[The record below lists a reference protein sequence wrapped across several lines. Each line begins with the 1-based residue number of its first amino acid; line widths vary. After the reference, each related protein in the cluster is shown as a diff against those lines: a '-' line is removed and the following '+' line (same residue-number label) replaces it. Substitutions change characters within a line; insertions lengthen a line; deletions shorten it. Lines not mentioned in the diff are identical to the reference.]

1 MALFPDWTLVV
12 ELVFF
17 VFLLWALNRI
27 LFKPILELIQRRRD
41 AIEQKT
47 ALAEDY
53 SAEAERCMTDY
64 RRIIEEA
71 LAKADEVRVSI
82 LREAKEK
89 QREIALTAQSQYEK
103 TVAEQIESAK
113 VRAEAMKRELEP
125 EIEELARALA
135 ERLLS

>member
-1 MALFPDWTLVV
+1 MALFPDWTLIV
-12 ELVFF
+12 ELVCF

-27 LFKPILELIQRRRD
+27 LFKPLLELIQRRRD
-41 AIEQKT
+41 AIDQKT

-71 LAKADEVRVSI
+71 LAKADEVRASI

-125 EIEELARALA
+125 EIEDLARALA